1 MGRNSKEVH
10 KKLELQAFCPDPHYK
25 NNYTFFNKTMK
36 EAIAQIRKD
45 AQSRGVDMKHL
56 VIQSK
61 R

>member
-10 KKLELQAFCPDPHYK
+10 KKLELLAFCPDPHYK

-36 EAIAQIRKD
+36 EAIEYVRNDAKSRGIDLKYLQIRT
-45 AQSRGVDMKHL
+45 
-56 VIQSK
+56 K